1 MSLVPT
7 IDFPPPL
14 PEDEIKMAIEDVEE
28 EVEVKPEPIVKKK
41 ELISDDDVFHKPQAK
56 QKKINRPKTPE
67 KSRDEP
73 EIILPDPD
81 NKDIPNGRREEDIE
95 PVPKAPKKKRV
106 MSEKQKAHLAKAREK
121 ALAKRRANK
130 EIKDKAKAIKEE
142 TKAAE
147 RKVKFEKEEKREAV
161 MEEAKEIIKQKEE
174 ETIVMKSDIMDKNS
188 YIQKDDL
195 QEIMYQG
202 IMRYDALRKQR
213 KQEKRKVQQQQRQQ
227 QQVLNT
233 IQKANG
239 IPKLGG
245 HYGNCF
251 NFS

>member
-14 PEDEIKMAIEDVEE
+14 PEEEIKMEIDEDIQEE
-28 EVEVKPEPIVKKK
+28 PEPIIKKK
-41 ELISDDDVFHKPQAK
+41 ELIDDDEVFHKPQ
-56 QKKINRPKTPE
+56 KKICRPKTPE

-73 EIILPDPD
+73 EIILPEPD
-81 NKDIPNGRREEDIE
+81 NTDIPNGRRVEDIE

-106 MSEKQKAHLAKAREK
+106 LSEKQKAHLAKAREK

-142 TKAAE
+142 E
-147 RKVKFEKEEKREAV
+147 RKVKFEKEEKRVAV

-174 ETIVMKSDIMDKNS
+174 ETIVMKSNIMDKNS

-213 KQEKRKVQQQQRQQ
+213 KQEKRQVQQEQRHQ

-239 IPKLGG
+239 VPKLGG
-245 HYGNCF
+245 QYGNCF

>member
-14 PEDEIKMAIEDVEE
+14 PEEEIKMEIDEDIQEE
-28 EVEVKPEPIVKKK
+28 PEPIIKKK
-41 ELISDDDVFHKPQAK
+41 ELIDDDEVFHKPQ
-56 QKKINRPKTPE
+56 KKICRPKTPE

-81 NKDIPNGRREEDIE
+81 NTDIPNGRRVEDIE

-106 MSEKQKAHLAKAREK
+106 LSEKQKAHLAKAREK

-142 TKAAE
+142 E
-147 RKVKFEKEEKREAV
+147 RKVKFEKEEKRVAV

-174 ETIVMKSDIMDKNS
+174 ETIVMKSNIMDKNS

-213 KQEKRKVQQQQRQQ
+213 KQEKRQVQQEQRHQ

-239 IPKLGG
+239 VPKLGG
-245 HYGNCF
+245 QYGNCF

>member
-14 PEDEIKMAIEDVEE
+14 PEEEIKMEIDEDIQEE
-28 EVEVKPEPIVKKK
+28 PEPIIKKK
-41 ELISDDDVFHKPQAK
+41 ELIDDDEVFHKPQ
-56 QKKINRPKTPE
+56 KKICRPKTPE

-81 NKDIPNGRREEDIE
+81 NTDIPNGRRVEDIE

-106 MSEKQKAHLAKAREK
+106 LSEKQKAHLAKAREK

-142 TKAAE
+142 E
-147 RKVKFEKEEKREAV
+147 RKVKFEKEEKRVAV

-174 ETIVMKSDIMDKNS
+174 ETIVMKSNIMDKNS

-213 KQEKRKVQQQQRQQ
+213 KQEKRQVQQEQRHQ

-239 IPKLGG
+239 VPKLGG

>member
-14 PEDEIKMAIEDVEE
+14 PEEEIKMDIEE
-28 EVEVKPEPIVKKK
+28 EVEEEPEPIVKKK
-41 ELISDDDVFHKPQAK
+41 ELIDDDEVFHKP
-56 QKKINRPKTPE
+56 KKICRPKTPE

-81 NKDIPNGRREEDIE
+81 NTDIPNGRRVEDIE

-106 MSEKQKAHLAKAREK
+106 LSEKQKAHLAKAREK

-142 TKAAE
+142 E
-147 RKVKFEKEEKREAV
+147 RKVKFEKEEKRVAV

-174 ETIVMKSDIMDKNS
+174 ETLVMKSDIMDKNS

-213 KQEKRKVQQQQRQQ
+213 KQEKKQVQQEQRHQ

-239 IPKLGG
+239 VPKLGG

>member
-7 IDFPPPL
+7 IDFPPSL

-28 EVEVKPEPIVKKK
+28 DKEAVEQVVPIVKKK
-41 ELISDDDVFHKPQAK
+41 QLIDQDEVFHKPIQ
-56 QKKINRPKTPE
+56 KINRPKTPE
-67 KSRDEP
+67 RSRDEP

-130 EIKDKAKAIKEE
+130 EIRDKAKAIKDEV
-142 TKAAE
+142 
-147 RKVKFEKEEKREAV
+147 RKVKFEKEEKRGAV

-174 ETIVMKSDIMDKNS
+174 ETIVMKSDIMDKNN

-213 KQEKRKVQQQQRQQ
+213 KQEKKIVQHQQRHQQ
-227 QQVLNT
+227 KVLNT

-239 IPKLGG
+239 VPRLGG
-245 HYGNCF
+245 EYGNCF

>member
-14 PEDEIKMAIEDVEE
+14 PEDEITMAIEEDR
-28 EVEVKPEPIVKKK
+28 EVAEVKPEPIVKKK
-41 ELISDDDVFHKPQAK
+41 ELISDDDVFHKPQ
-56 QKKINRPKTPE
+56 KKICRPKTPE

-81 NKDIPNGRREEDIE
+81 NTDIPNGRRVEDIE

-106 MSEKQKAHLAKAREK
+106 LSEKQKAHLAKAREK

-142 TKAAE
+142 
-147 RKVKFEKEEKREAV
+147 
-161 MEEAKEIIKQKEE
+161 
-174 ETIVMKSDIMDKNS
+174 ETIVMKSNIMDKNS

-213 KQEKRKVQQQQRQQ
+213 KQEKRQVQQEQRHQ

-239 IPKLGG
+239 VPKLGG

>member
-14 PEDEIKMAIEDVEE
+14 PDDEIKMDIEE
-28 EVEVKPEPIVKKK
+28 EVEEDKEVKPEPIVKKK
-41 ELISDDDVFHKPQAK
+41 ELISDDDVFHKPQ
-56 QKKINRPKTPE
+56 KKINRPKTPE

-73 EIILPDPD
+73 EIILPEPD
-81 NKDIPNGRREEDIE
+81 NKNIPNGRREEDIE

-130 EIKDKAKAIKEE
+130 EIRDKAKAIKQE
-142 TKAAE
+142 E

-161 MEEAKEIIKQKEE
+161 MEEAKEIIKKKEE

-239 IPKLGG
+239 VPKLGG

>member
-14 PEDEIKMAIEDVEE
+14 PEEEIKMEIDEDIQEE
-28 EVEVKPEPIVKKK
+28 PEPIVKKK
-41 ELISDDDVFHKPQAK
+41 ELIDDDEVFHKPQ
-56 QKKINRPKTPE
+56 KKICRPKTPE

-73 EIILPDPD
+73 EIILPEPD
-81 NKDIPNGRREEDIE
+81 NTDIPNGRRVEDIE

-106 MSEKQKAHLAKAREK
+106 LSEKQKAHLAKAREK

-142 TKAAE
+142 E
-147 RKVKFEKEEKREAV
+147 RKVKFEKEEKRVAV

-174 ETIVMKSDIMDKNS
+174 ETIVMKSNIMDKNS

-213 KQEKRKVQQQQRQQ
+213 KQEKRQVQQEQRHQ

-239 IPKLGG
+239 VPKLGG
-245 HYGNCF
+245 QYGNCF

>member
-14 PEDEIKMAIEDVEE
+14 PEDEIKMEIEEDR
-28 EVEVKPEPIVKKK
+28 EVAEVKPEPIVKKK
-41 ELISDDDVFHKPQAK
+41 ELISDDDVFHKPQ
-56 QKKINRPKTPE
+56 KKICRPKTPE

-73 EIILPDPD
+73 EIILPEPD
-81 NKDIPNGRREEDIE
+81 NKNIPNGRREEDIISE

-227 QQVLNT
+227 QQVLHT

-239 IPKLGG
+239 VPKLGG